1 MIGLKTIR
9 QGRRAAIW
17 DRRGRMRLI
26 DGPRRMLLFGQTVEM
41 LELFSAAA
49 DEYLAVERRDGRC
62 ENLGGPVSLWYD
74 PVKHKAISVKKAM
87 EIDSH
92 EAAVVYRRT
101 GEQVERRV
109 VRGPAVFV
117 PTEKEWLHQFSWHGA
132 DPKRPDRKIPRAL
145 RFVKLRVIPDQMYFD
160 VEEVRTADDALLV
173 IRLMVFFEL
182 QNIETMLDQTH
193 DPIADFINAVT
204 ADVIDFV
211 GTRSFEKFKQNTEKL
226 NDLDT
231 FANLTARAERI
242 GYKVN
247 KVVYRGYHASDKLQ
261 VMHDDAIE
269 ARTALKLQAETEE
282 QAQDL
287 ADLKLERQAERSLKQ
302 CRLEQQQAEHNIL
315 MEKMAHDEKLRMA
328 NAENES
334 DVQARRRLNEIELEN
349 LRAGNAEQ
357 VGFLKAMQDMQVD
370 LTRYL
375 IAQYQNPDRLIKI
388 TGDDQTQL
396 HLHEN

>member
-1 MIGLKTIR
+1 
-9 QGRRAAIW
+9 
-17 DRRGRMRLI
+17 
-26 DGPRRMLLFGQTVEM
+26 MLLLGQSVEM

-74 PVKHKAISVKKAM
+74 PVEHESISVKKAM

-101 GEQVERRV
+101 GEEVERRV

-117 PTEKEWLHQFSWHGA
+117 PTENEWLHQFSWHGA
-132 DPKRPDRKIPRAL
+132 DPKRPNRKIPRAL
-145 RFVKLRVIPDQMYFD
+145 RFVKLWVIPDQMYFD

-173 IRLMVFFEL
+173 IKLMVFFEL
-182 QNIETMLDQTH
+182 HDIETMLDQTH

-211 GTRSFEKFKQNTEKL
+211 GAQNFEQFKQNTEKL

-231 FANLTARAERI
+231 FSNLTTRAKRI
-242 GYKVN
+242 GYRVN
-247 KVVYRGYHASDKLQ
+247 KVVYRGYHASDALQ
-261 VMHDDAIE
+261 VMHDNAIE
-269 ARTALKLQAETEE
+269 TRTGLKLEAETEE

-302 CRLEQQQAEHNIL
+302 RRLEKQQAEHNIL
-315 MEKMAHDEKLRMA
+315 MEKMAHDEKLRMTD
-328 NAENES
+328 AENES
-334 DVQARRRLNEIELEN
+334 EAKAQRQLNEIELEH
-349 LRAGNAEQ
+349 LRARNAEQ

-375 IAQYQNPDRLIKI
+375 VAQYQNPDRLIKI
-388 TGDDQTQL
+388 TGDDEAQL